1 MKNMTE
7 IKRLRLE
14 KGLTQV
20 DVAIA
25 CGVSKQA
32 YMSWE
37 YGVSKPN
44 EENQIKLDAVL
55 KESK

>member
-7 IKRLRLE
+7 VKRLRLA
-14 KGLTQV
+14 KGMTQI

-25 CGVSKQA
+25 CGVSQQA
-32 YMSWE
+32 YVRWE

-55 KESK
+55 GVK